1 MTEFRLTDYL
11 EHIQQAL
18 VQARDHIEDMHKDAF
33 LEDLRTQQ
41 AVTMNLIIIGEAANK
56 IAANDMAFP
65 LTLPRNLGFPGGLL
79 RLEWW
84 DICMVGGAV

>member
-18 VQARDHIEDMHKDAF
+18 VQARDHIGDMHKDAF

-56 IAANDMAFP
+56 IAASPMIWVS
-65 LTLPRNLGFPGGLL
+65 G
-79 RLEWW
+79 
-84 DICMVGGAV
+84 